1 MIGFSHSAAT
11 DMPFS
16 AMLTCAMVP
25 AAVLLGYGAACRENR
40 DSLDRDFAIALPAS
54 AKVMAAALFGLFLGY
69 AVLAK
74 GPAAI
79 ILSGGAVVC
88 WAAYTRRFYAI
99 LRLLHPVA
107 IAVFCAVALP
117 WYVLC
122 ALRNPDFL
130 RVFILEHNFKRFLT
144 PEFQHIQPFW
154 YYGGIVLIAFLTLDS
169 RVTVGFGCGSP
180 TASSGRSSVKRDVK
194 LFCSV
199 GP

>member
-1 MIGFSHSAAT
+1 

-25 AAVLLGYGAACRENR
+25 AAVLLGLVPPAPENR
-40 DSLDRDFAIALPAS
+40 DSLDRDFAISLPES
-54 AKVMAAALFGLFLGY
+54 AKVMAGALFGLCLGY

-88 WAAYTRRFYAI
+88 WAVYTRRFYAI

-122 ALRNPDFL
+122 A
-130 RVFILEHNFKRFLT
+130 
-144 PEFQHIQPFW
+144 
-154 YYGGIVLIAFLTLDS
+154 
-169 RVTVGFGCGSP
+169 
-180 TASSGRSSVKRDVK
+180 
-194 LFCSV
+194 
-199 GP
+199 